1 MSSSTPPEPI
11 ERIDLRPFPTWE
23 RHDRML
29 MAFDR
34 LAPNQAVDFIND
46 HEPKALRV
54 TVEGDREGVLLWD
67 SRNAG
72 DGRWMIRLTRLP
84 EPVLGGEAPR
94 IAFLRRCTMFKSAT
108 AETLREIDRVA
119 KERSYHDRMVIVAEG
134 TNWNE
139 FGLVRR
145 GVVEVT
151 RATDEDREIVLYDVP
166 PYGGFNEVAVFD
178 EGTAEVTV
186 IARGDVDVLE
196 VPGQFMRQLITRSAE
211 VATGCARF
219 FAQRQRRLTSAAGNL
234 AFGRV
239 LTRIARVL
247 LDYSSHGQGMAKG
260 ISGVERITQSDLAA
274 RVGTVR
280 DMGSRALSH
289 LEDMGA
295 IELRRGRVVMLN
307 RAKLEEIV
315 RTGKVGPDDKAAGD
329 GKAEAE
335 TSAT

>member
-1 MSSSTPPEPI
+1 MSSSTQPEPV

-34 LAPNQAVDFIND
+34 LAPNQSVDFIND

-54 TVEGDREGVLLWD
+54 TVEADREGILLWD

-84 EPVLGGEAPR
+84 EPNIGSDPPR

-119 KERSYHDRMVIVAEG
+119 KERTYHDRMVIVAEG
-134 TNWNE
+134 TSWNE

-166 PYGGFNEVAVFD
+166 PYGGFNEAAVFD

-196 VPGQFMRQLITRSAE
+196 VPAQFMRQLITRSPE

-219 FAQRQRRLTSAAGNL
+219 FAQRQRRLASAAGNL

-315 RTGKVGPDDKAAGD
+315 RTGRVGSDDKTADDGAPSDGAAG
-329 GKAEAE
+329 G
-335 TSAT
+335 

>member
-1 MSSSTPPEPI
+1 MSTHPEPV
-11 ERIDLRPFPTWE
+11 ERIDLRPLPTWE

-34 LAPNQAVDFIND
+34 LAPNQVAEFIND
-46 HEPKALRV
+46 HEPKALRA

-72 DGRWMIRLTRLP
+72 DGRWVIRITRLP
-84 EPVLGGEAPR
+84 EPALGGEAPR
-94 IAFLRRCTMFKSAT
+94 IAYLRRCTMFKTAT
-108 AETLREIDRVA
+108 QETLREIDRVA
-119 KERSYHDRMVIVAEG
+119 KERTYHDRMVIVAEG
-134 TNWNE
+134 TTWTE

-166 PYGGFNEVAVFD
+166 PYGGFNEAAVFD

-196 VPGQFMRQLITRSAE
+196 IPAQFMRQLITRSPE
-211 VATGCARF
+211 IATGVARF

-247 LDYSSHGQGMAKG
+247 LDYASPQEGMAPG
-260 ISGVERITQSDLAA
+260 VSGVERITQSDLAA

-307 RAKLEEIV
+307 RAALEEIV
-315 RTGKVGPDDKAAGD
+315 RTGKAAPNE
-329 GKAEAE
+329 KPAAAE
-335 TSAT
+335 

>member
-1 MSSSTPPEPI
+1 MSSHTQPEPV
-11 ERIDLRPFPTWE
+11 ERVDLRQLPTWE

-29 MAFDR
+29 AAFDR
-34 LAPNQAVDFIND
+34 LAPNQVVEFIND
-46 HEPKALRV
+46 HEPKALRA
-54 TVEGDREGVLLWD
+54 TLEAELEGILLWD
-67 SRNAG
+67 MRNQG
-72 DGRWMIRLTRLP
+72 DGRWIIRITRLP
-84 EPVLGGEAPR
+84 EPVVGGEAPR
-94 IAFLRRCTMFKSAT
+94 VSFLRRCTMFRT
-108 AETLREIDRVA
+108 ASVETLREIDRMA
-119 KERSYHDRMVIVAEG
+119 KERTYHDRMVIVAEG

-139 FGLVRR
+139 FGIVRR

-151 RATDEDREIVLYDVP
+151 RATDEEREIVLYDVP
-166 PYGGFNEVAVFD
+166 AYHGFNEAAVFD

-196 VPGQFMRQLITRSAE
+196 IPAQYMRQLITRVPE
-211 VATGCARF
+211 VATGCARY

-247 LDYSSHGQGMAKG
+247 LDYASSDEGLAKG
-260 ISGVERITQSDLAA
+260 IGGVERITQSDLAA

-295 IELRRGRVVMLN
+295 IQLRRGRVVLLN
-307 RAKLEEIV
+307 RAALEEIV
-315 RTGKVGPDDKAAGD
+315 RTGKTTTTPVENPAGAA
-329 GKAEAE
+329 EN
-335 TSAT
+335 ATGS

>member
-1 MSSSTPPEPI
+1 MSTSTQTEPV
-11 ERIDLRPFPTWE
+11 ERVDLRQIPTWE

-29 MAFDR
+29 VAFDR
-34 LAPNQAVDFIND
+34 LTPNQTAEFTND
-46 HEPKALRV
+46 HEPKALRA
-54 TVEGDREGVLLWD
+54 TVESDREGVLLWD
-67 SRNAG
+67 SRNLG
-72 DGRWMIRLTRLP
+72 DGRWLIRITRLP
-84 EPVLGGEAPR
+84 EAPLGSEAPR
-94 IAFLRRCTMFKSAT
+94 IAFLRRCTMFKT
-108 AETLREIDRVA
+108 APPETLREIDRVA
-119 KERSYHDRMVIVAEG
+119 KERTYHDRMVIVAEG
-134 TNWNE
+134 TNWTE

-166 PYGGFNEVAVFD
+166 PYGGFNEAAVFD

-196 VPGQFMRQLITRSAE
+196 IPAQFMRQLITRSAE

-247 LDYSSHGQGMAKG
+247 LDYASHEQGMAKG

-295 IELRRGRVVMLN
+295 IQLRRGRVVLLN
-307 RAKLEEIV
+307 RAALEEIV
-315 RTGKVGPDDKAAGD
+315 RTGKTSSD
-329 GKAEAE
+329 GEK
-335 TSAT
+335 SADNSSDEQS